1 MDRIEGAVTAVR
13 AALLGTRLRIAAT
26 VVGLLGVTIVG
37 AFAFG
42 VLGAPAVQDVDN
54 RFGNVSNDTT
64 VIKSDLQVHNPN
76 PIGIQLGD
84 TTIRYLVRMNGV
96 PVAEGGREG
105 LDVETGTSTLPF
117 TTRMDN
123 GQIPAWWVTHVNN
136 DERTVITINATVRTS
151 VVGRHR
157 FDLTQEKVIET
168 DIIGNFNTDE
178 TRPVRSDDPPPV
190 FSDPLLY
197 VNRTGAEWGEAT
209 EEATPIDME
218 FVLYNPQTL
227 PFTVAELGYEITM
240 NGVRVGEGTTDEL
253 TAIPSGQKETVTT
266 RARIINPNLDD
277 WWVTHLRNDQVTQL
291 RIEFYAVLTGEDLT
305 RDVRVPLDRLTY
317 EETIETDM
325 FGNKNQSNGT
335 TPSAT
340 PTGDGTPTPTPTP
353 TPTELPD
360 PVTTPTD
367 TELV

>member
-1 MDRIEGAVTAVR
+1 MNRIEGAVTAVR

-26 VVGLLGVTIVG
+26 VVGLLGVTVVG

-84 TTIRYLVRMNGV
+84 TTITYTVRMNGV
-96 PVAEGGREG
+96 PIAEGGREG

-151 VVGRHR
+151 VVGRHQ
-157 FDLTQEKVIET
+157 FDITQQKAIET

-253 TAIPSGQKETVTT
+253 TAIPSGQTETVTT

-317 EETIETDM
+317 EETIETDI
-325 FGNKNQSNGT
+325 FGNKNQSDGT
-335 TPSAT
+335 APSPT

-360 PVTTPTD
+360 PVSTPTD
-367 TELV
+367 TELI